1 MRIAIV
7 SDVHGSLAAL
17 EAVVADLQRHGPDF
31 VLHGGDVALSGP
43 RPAEVVD
50 RIRGEGWQGVLGN
63 TDDLLWRPEELET
76 QLQRAPRLE
85 RLLRVLFEDLA
96 PATRE
101 ILGEGRVTWLAG
113 LPTEWRGEGI
123 CLLHASPGDL
133 WRAPMPD
140 ADAADVEEAY
150 GSRDAGV
157 VVYGHIHRPFVRQV
171 GKMLVANSG
180 SVGMPYDGDPA
191 ASYLLITDG
200 VAEVQRVA
208 YDVERDVQDLRATG
222 YPYADWLGEVRRRGA
237 FVPPPAT

>member
-7 SDVHGSLAAL
+7 SDVHGSLVAL
-17 EAVVADLQRHGPDF
+17 ESVITDLRRHRPDV
-31 VLHGGDVALSGP
+31 VLHGGDLALSGP

-50 RIRGEGWQGVLGN
+50 RVREERWLGVLGN
-63 TDDLLWRPEELET
+63 TDELLWRSEELES

-101 ILGEGRVTWLAG
+101 LLGKERLEWLEG
-113 LPTEWRGEGI
+113 LPSEWRGEGI
-123 CLLHASPGDL
+123 CLVHASPGDL

-140 ADAADVEEAY
+140 ADPSDLQEAY
-150 GSRDAGV
+150 AGCDAGV

-171 GKMLVANSG
+171 GSMLVANSG
-180 SVGMPYDGDPA
+180 SVGMPYDGHQS

-200 VAEVQRVA
+200 VPEVKRVE
-208 YDVERDVQDLRATG
+208 YDVEREARDLHATG
-222 YPYADWLGEVRRRGA
+222 YPHADWLGEVRRRGA
-237 FVPPPAT
+237 YLAPPDG